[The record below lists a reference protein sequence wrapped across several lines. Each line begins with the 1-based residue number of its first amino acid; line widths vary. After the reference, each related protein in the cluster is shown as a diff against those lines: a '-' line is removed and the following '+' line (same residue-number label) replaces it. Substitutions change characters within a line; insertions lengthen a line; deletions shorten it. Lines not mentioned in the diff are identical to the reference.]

1 MALVSMKE
9 MLQKARKE
17 HYAVGSYDIFDIGSV
32 EAVIE
37 VAEKQK
43 SPTILMISEGFKK
56 FFNNEIISMVCKKMA
71 AESSVPIAL
80 LLDHGQSYEY
90 CITALRNG
98 FSSIMI
104 DASKYPLEQ
113 NIMITKKVVGA
124 CKHLGISVEGE
135 LGHAGTASKLCT
147 ADDDSY
153 KTDPEEVKKFVAE
166 TEVDAL
172 AVSIGNAHGVY
183 NKVPKIDHARLI
195 QLNEASKVPLV
206 LHGGSGIS
214 DDDLRVV
221 IKEGICKIN
230 VFTEMS
236 LQAIAN
242 IKELVNTGEYK
253 MVVNFSTAIKA
264 GVKEVVAKRNE
275 VFGSIGKA

>member
-17 HYAVGSYDIFDIGSV
+17 HYAVGSYDIFDIGSI

-43 SPTILMISEGFKK
+43 SPTILMITEGFKK

-214 DDDLRVV
+214 DDDLRLV

-242 IKELVNTGEYK
+242 IKELVNTGEYR

>member
-1 MALVSMKE
+1 
-9 MLQKARKE
+9 
-17 HYAVGSYDIFDIGSV
+17 
-32 EAVIE
+32 
-37 VAEKQK
+37 
-43 SPTILMISEGFKK
+43 
-56 FFNNEIISMVCKKMA
+56 MVCKKMA

-153 KTDPEEVKKFVAE
+153 NTDPEEVKKFVAE

-183 NKVPKIDHARLI
+183 NKVPKIDHVRLI
-195 QLNEASKVPLV
+195 QLNEVSKVPLV

-214 DDDLRVV
+214 DDDLRLV

-242 IKELVNTGEYK
+242 IKELVNTGEYR
-253 MVVNFSTAIKA
+253 MVVNFITAIKA

>member
-17 HYAVGSYDIFDIGSV
+17 HYAVGSYDIFDIGSI

-43 SPTILMISEGFKK
+43 SPTILMITEGFKK

-214 DDDLRVV
+214 DDDLRLV

>member
-1 MALVSMKE
+1 
-9 MLQKARKE
+9 
-17 HYAVGSYDIFDIGSV
+17 
-32 EAVIE
+32 
-37 VAEKQK
+37 
-43 SPTILMISEGFKK
+43 MISEGFKK

-214 DDDLRVV
+214 DDDLRLV

>member
-17 HYAVGSYDIFDIGSV
+17 HYAVGSYDIFDIGSI

-43 SPTILMISEGFKK
+43 SPTILMITEGFKK

-147 ADDDSY
+147 TGDDSY

-166 TEVDAL
+166 TGVDAL

-183 NKVPKIDHARLI
+183 NKVPKIDHERLI

-214 DDDLRVV
+214 DDDLRLV

-253 MVVNFSTAIKA
+253 MVVNFITAIKA

-275 VFGSIGKA
+275 VFGSIEKA

>member
-17 HYAVGSYDIFDIGSV
+17 HYAVGSYDIFDIGSI

-43 SPTILMISEGFKK
+43 SPTILMITEGFKK

-166 TEVDAL
+166 TGVDAL

-183 NKVPKIDHARLI
+183 NKVPKIDHERLI

-214 DDDLRVV
+214 DDDLRLV

-242 IKELVNTGEYK
+242 IKELVNTGKYR

-275 VFGSIGKA
+275 IFGSIGKA

>member
-17 HYAVGSYDIFDIGSV
+17 HYAVGSYDIFDIGSI

>member
-17 HYAVGSYDIFDIGSV
+17 HYAVGSYDIFDIGSI

-214 DDDLRVV
+214 DDDLRLV

>member
-17 HYAVGSYDIFDIGSV
+17 HYAVGSYDIFDIGSI

-43 SPTILMISEGFKK
+43 SPTILMITEGFKK

-195 QLNEASKVPLV
+195 QLNEVSKVPLV

-214 DDDLRVV
+214 DDDLRLV

-242 IKELVNTGEYK
+242 IKELVNTGEYR

>member
-214 DDDLRVV
+214 DDDLRLV

>member
-17 HYAVGSYDIFDIGSV
+17 HYAVGSYDIFDIGSI

-43 SPTILMISEGFKK
+43 SPTILMITEGFKK

-242 IKELVNTGEYK
+242 IKELVNTGKYR